1 LEIERAYNT
10 MTSILLFLSALIV
23 ASSQQV
29 TTKPS
34 IILGGCRNT
43 AVQAGTSLTFGG
55 AQTTITSGD
64 VGVSPGTSITGNYKL
79 VSGSTH
85 NNDANAQMCATDMKT
100 AYNQAASQPCTV
112 IITDLANE
120 TLYPGV
126 YCSLSGTFELTAGTL
141 TLDALGN
148 PFAEWIFQTKE
159 TLKTAGATSVNL
171 VNNARADNVYWAI
184 GSSATLGGSSN
195 MVGNILAVVSITFG
209 SGSNI
214 IGRGLARAAVTFAS
228 GSESD
233 VGQQSIGLPLDVPK
247 AALRLSPKTTS
258 SVAIGSCKNFAVQ
271 AESEITFDGG
281 QTTITSGNV
290 GISPG
295 TSITGNYKLVSD
307 TTHNNDA
314 AAKQCTNDMKTAY
327 NQAASQPCT
336 KMIATDLANET
347 LYPGVYCSLS
357 GTFELTTGTLT
368 LDALGN
374 PFAEWIFQTKETLT
388 TSVNTIVQLQNNAR
402 ADNVYWAIGSSA
414 TLGGSSSMVGN
425 ILTLKSITFG
435 SGSNIIGRG
444 LAQVAATF
452 ASASKSDQGQQT
464 IGLPAVPSAVSNA
477 IMNLRGSLHLAVN

>member
-1 LEIERAYNT
+1 

-23 ASSQQV
+23 ASSQEV
-29 TTKPS
+29 TTNPS

-64 VGVSPGTSITGNYKL
+64 VGISPGTSITGNYKL
-79 VSGSTH
+79 VSGTTH
-85 NNDANAQMCATDMKT
+85 NNDANAQQCTTDMKT
-100 AYNQAASQPCTV
+100 AYNQAASQPCTYT
-112 IITDLANE
+112 IATDLADK

-171 VNNARADNVYWAI
+171 INNARADNVYWAI
-184 GSSATLGGSSN
+184 GSSATLGGSSS

-209 SGSNI
+209 SGSSI

-233 VGQQSIGLPLDVPK
+233 VGQQSIGLPLNVPK
-247 AALRLSPKTTS
+247 AAATLLPGTSS

-271 AESEITFDGG
+271 AESKITFDGG
-281 QTTITSGNV
+281 QTTITSGDV

-295 TSITGNYKLVSD
+295 TSITGNYKLVSG

-314 AAKQCTNDMKTAY
+314 NAQQCTTDMKTAY

-336 KMIATDLANET
+336 YTIATDLADKT

-357 GTFELTTGTLT
+357 GTFELTAGTLT

-374 PFAEWIFQTKETLT
+374 PFAEWIFQTKETLKT
-388 TSVNTIVQLQNNAR
+388 AGATSVNLINNAR

-425 ILTLKSITFG
+425 ILAVVSITFG
-435 SGSNIIGRG
+435 SGSSIIGRG

-464 IGLPAVPSAVSNA
+464 IGLPAVPSAVSNT
-477 IMNLRGSLHLAVN
+477 IMNLRGPLHLAVN

>member
-1 LEIERAYNT
+1 

-23 ASSQQV
+23 ASSQEV
-29 TTKPS
+29 TTNPS

-64 VGVSPGTSITGNYKL
+64 VGISPGTSITGNYKL
-79 VSGSTH
+79 VSGTTH

-100 AYNQAASQPCTV
+100 AYNQAASQPCTYT
-112 IITDLANE
+112 IATDLADK

-159 TLKTAGATSVNL
+159 TLV
-171 VNNARADNVYWAI
+171 
-184 GSSATLGGSSN
+184 
-195 MVGNILAVVSITFG
+195 
-209 SGSNI
+209 
-214 IGRGLARAAVTFAS
+214 
-228 GSESD
+228 
-233 VGQQSIGLPLDVPK
+233 
-247 AALRLSPKTTS
+247 
-258 SVAIGSCKNFAVQ
+258 
-271 AESEITFDGG
+271 
-281 QTTITSGNV
+281 
-290 GISPG
+290 
-295 TSITGNYKLVSD
+295 
-307 TTHNNDA
+307 
-314 AAKQCTNDMKTAY
+314 
-327 NQAASQPCT
+327 
-336 KMIATDLANET
+336 
-347 LYPGVYCSLS
+347 
-357 GTFELTTGTLT
+357 
-368 LDALGN
+368 
-374 PFAEWIFQTKETLT
+374 

-425 ILTLKSITFG
+425 ILAVVSITFG
-435 SGSNIIGRG
+435 SGSSIIGRG

-477 IMNLRGSLHLAVN
+477 IMNLRGPLHLAVN